1 MSHAWEHE
9 DAWLER
15 VERWIALHPVT
26 GSAAAQR
33 LAGEIV
39 AELEG
44 LGFVV
49 DVRGSEA
56 RSPLIVA
63 CRAPAGNNPT
73 VGIYGHYDIE
83 PVAGIWRGDPRRLRR
98 ASGRVYGRGI
108 ADNLGPLAARLLAVR
123 DVRQWPGVLWVLEG
137 EEETGSA
144 RLAENI
150 AELGAADVALWLDET
165 GYFEA
170 SQRQRILAL
179 GRDARLD
186 ALCAMWHGLAAEE
199 AVSVTFEP
207 RMLNR
212 AAAASAGP
220 VGRLFAGR
228 PYAALGPN
236 DEAANVHATD
246 ESLPLGTLGLT
257 ARQLVAMLERLG
269 AEEVA

>member
-1 MSHAWEHE
+1 VSHAWIHE

-15 VERWIALHPVT
+15 VARWIALHPVT

-33 LAGEIV
+33 LASEIV
-39 AELEG
+39 PELES

-49 DVRGSEA
+49 EVRGSGG

-63 CRAPAGNNPT
+63 RRAPAGNGLT
-73 VGIYGHYDIE
+73 VGIYGHYDVE
-83 PVAGIWRGDPRRLRR
+83 PAAGVWRGEPRRLRR
-98 ASGRVYGRGI
+98 ESDRVFGRGI

-150 AELGAADVALWLDET
+150 DALGAVDVALWLDET

-170 SQRQRILAL
+170 SQRQRILAF

-186 ALCAMWHGLAAEE
+186 ALCALWRGLAAEE
-199 AVSVTFEP
+199 SVSVTFEP

-212 AAAASAGP
+212 AATASAGP
-220 VGRLFAGR
+220 VGRLFAGK
-228 PYAALGPN
+228 PYAAFGPN
-236 DEAANVHATD
+236 DGAANVHAAE
-246 ESLPLGTLGLT
+246 ESLPLGTLALT
-257 ARQLVAMLERLG
+257 ARQLVAMLDRLG
-269 AEEVA
+269 AEQVT

>member
-1 MSHAWEHE
+1 MSHAWVHE

-33 LAGEIV
+33 LAGEIT

-49 DVRGSEA
+49 DVRGREV

-63 CRAPAGNNPT
+63 RRAPAGNCPT

-83 PVAGIWRGDPRRLRR
+83 PVAGIWRGDPRRLRCE
-98 ASGRVYGRGI
+98 SDRVYGRGI

-144 RLAENI
+144 LLAENI
-150 AELGAADVALWLDET
+150 GVLGAANVALWLDET
-165 GYFEA
+165 GYFE
-170 SQRQRILAL
+170 SPQRQRILTLA
-179 GRDARLD
+179 RDTRLD
-186 ALCAMWHGLAAEE
+186 ALCAMWRGLAAEE
-199 AVSVTFEP
+199 SVAVAFEP

-212 AAAASAGP
+212 AAVASAGP
-220 VGRLFAGR
+220 VGRLFAGK
-228 PYAALGPN
+228 PYVALGPN
-236 DEAANVHATD
+236 DGAANVHAAE
-246 ESLPLGTLGLT
+246 ESLPLGTLALT

-269 AEEVA
+269 AEVVT